1 MAGVNIDVSP
11 DSIAEGGILKLTASP
26 VNLDPSV
33 KQRVYTWEVEGGVVE
48 PRSSESGSAQ
58 WSTAGL
64 PVSTYWVRVNLLEL
78 SHDGAKLHEHTG
90 EARVSVTARLVSVQ
104 PTEAVRAVV
113 RETLDAL
120 GGSPGGSPPLSRS
133 APHPVVL
140 QRTSHPL
147 TRDEILWIVLR
158 QSTESLSFT
167 RYVEYV
173 DRVLFRSSGS
183 DDYSA
188 APAGKQS
195 ALPARPS
202 GQRMP
207 YPGVDPYLA
216 LKTATESFVMVNCE
230 AIRTFDTFIEEVNVT
245 AEESRLGRS
254 LGEGSKVPLLTHLW
268 NRYRVRLAGDSK
280 PGDDVLVIPYLAIVR
295 RRLPD
300 VPLSPAQERML
311 DGVDVDR
318 HVAIVREKLTYPCF
332 LELIWSYWHEEGM
345 LVQAMNHISRRFQ
358 NMRGRA
364 GADPLANMELDPLRP
379 LNNLLWG
386 YVQDEQHRLSVAR
399 RAYEYEHQYGFSLQG
414 KAVAEVRAMDRRS
427 KFLESFHNLLHRCV
441 QFFRQDDDTTVVA
454 DGFPVLNAAKETH
467 YLLAQGAHNQ
477 FGDMPSTAR
486 QEMLMQQWMLAR
498 PEMREFLG
506 GRVMVPYPEPWMDRV
521 DALKSIYGWT
531 DVSVVHFHDLAAFG
545 EQILLSIRY
554 GRWSVVNEP
563 SMAANWA
570 RYWRPE
576 IQGYIHAYRAV
587 TGVDLAAD
595 VTDQS
600 RLAER
605 YLAPSVH
612 LLNRMAAQTRRQQ
625 KRS

>member
-1 MAGVNIDVSP
+1 MAGVHIEVSP
-11 DSIAEGGILKLTASP
+11 DSISEGGIIKATASP
-26 VNLDPSV
+26 VVLDAAV
-33 KQRVYTWEVEGGVVE
+33 TRRVFTWDVEGGVVE
-48 PRSSESGSAQ
+48 PRSSESDSAQ
-58 WSTAGL
+58 WNTAGL
-64 PVSTYWVRVNLLEL
+64 PASTYWMRVNLLEL
-78 SHDGAKLHEHTG
+78 SHDGVKLHEHTG
-90 EARVSVTARLVSVQ
+90 EARVSVTARLVSAQ
-104 PTEAVRAVV
+104 PTETMRAVV
-113 RETLDAL
+113 RETLNAL
-120 GGSPGGSPPLSRS
+120 GGSPRASSPLSPS
-133 APHPVVL
+133 GPLPVAL
-140 QRTSHPL
+140 QRNSPPL
-147 TRDEILWIVLR
+147 TRDEILWIVIR
-158 QSTESLSFT
+158 QSTESLAFT
-167 RYVEYV
+167 RYADYV

-183 DDYSA
+183 DDHS
-188 APAGKQS
+188 APAGKPS
-195 ALPARPS
+195 ALPVRS
-202 GQRMP
+202 SSQRLT

-216 LKTATESFVMVNCE
+216 LKAATESFVMVNCE
-230 AIRTFDTFIEEVNVT
+230 AIRTFEKFSDEVDLI
-245 AEESRLGRS
+245 AEEARLGRS
-254 LGEGSKVPLLTHLW
+254 LGDGAKVPLLTQLW
-268 NRYRVRLAGDSK
+268 NRYRVRLAEDSK
-280 PGDDVLVIPYLAIVR
+280 PGDDVLVIPYLALIR

-300 VPLSPAQERML
+300 VPLSPAQERLL

-358 NMRGRA
+358 NMRGHA
-364 GADPLANMELDPLRP
+364 GADPLANMEMDPLRP

-386 YVQDEQHRLSVAR
+386 YVQEDERRLSVAR
-399 RAYEYEHQYGFSLQG
+399 RAHEYEHQYGFSLQG
-414 KAVAEVRAMDRRS
+414 KAVAGVRAVDRRS

-441 QFFRQDDDTTVVA
+441 QFFRQDDNTTVVA

-467 YLLAQGAHNQ
+467 YLLAHGAHNQ
-477 FGDMPSTAR
+477 FGDLPSTAR
-486 QEMLMQQWMLAR
+486 QEMLMQQWMLSR

-521 DALKSIYGWT
+521 DAMKSLCGWT
-531 DVSVVHFHDLAAFG
+531 DVSVVHFHDLATFG

-554 GRWSVVNEP
+554 GRWSVVNDP

-595 VTDQS
+595 VTDQQ

-612 LLNRMAAQTRRQQ
+612 LLNRMAAQARRQQ
-625 KRS
+625 KRL